1 MWFIYWCR
9 KKYYDRDRV
18 ERHRHRSKSY
28 EREQEEGYKHSSKSY
43 DMDGE
48 ERDRHRSKFYDRN
61 RKERHGHRSHLR
73 VENFESW
80 VLETKFRIMC
90 PNTMNK
96 FGVVLHDF
104 GLENMLEK
112 LMEDFIRPISR
123 VFFSIVGGSTL
134 YSYHG
139 FVVEYRMYRDVN
151 LVFAINSLYTSLV
164 YPLLPGWVPYGLD
177 LRDDQL
183 HGVLCVNCNVT
194 GMSLFD
200 NYLTGSIPD
209 GISLLG
215 KLSDLHL
222 QNNQLTRIL
231 DVLNIENNLFSG
243 PIPPKL
249 LSIPTFSDLNNHEST
264 RVFKK
269 SSES

>member
-1 MWFIYWCR
+1 MWFICWCR
-9 KKYYDRDRV
+9 KKDYDRDRV

-28 EREQEEGYKHSSKSY
+28 EREKEEGYKHSSKSY
-43 DMDGE
+43 DMDRE
-48 ERDRHRSKFYDRN
+48 ERDRHRSKSYDRD
-61 RKERHGHRSHLR
+61 REERHGHRSYLR

-123 VFFSIVGGSTL
+123 DL
-134 YSYHG
+134 K
-139 FVVEYRMYRDVN
+139 EK
-151 LVFAINSLYTSLV
+151 
-164 YPLLPGWVPYGLD
+164 GLRKRKKKTYV
-177 LRDDQL
+177 LR
-183 HGVLCVNCNVT
+183 VT
-194 GMSLFD
+194 VSLFD
-200 NYLTGSIPD
+200 NYLTRSILD

-215 KLSDLHL
+215 QLSD
-222 QNNQLTRIL
+222 
-231 DVLNIENNLFSG
+231 LNIENNLFSG

-249 LSIPTFSDLNNHEST
+249 LSIPTFS
-264 RVFKK
+264 FMKK
-269 SSES
+269 QMLEHMKKKKNTGYIEFLETYRD